1 MDIIELDYKPPYSQ
15 NFETNIFNYE
25 GNFKTKIKT
34 LFKPWM
40 TYEINGKFLITY
52 SYQRLMSTTIFDM
65 RNNYKKVS
73 EKSYFHHDIYLSF
86 DKDTIVLPPNT
97 NKFIFL
103 NLNNFEIK

>member
-1 MDIIELDYKPPYSQ
+1 
-15 NFETNIFNYE
+15 
-25 GNFKTKIKT
+25 
-34 LFKPWM
+34 
-40 TYEINGKFLITY
+40 
-52 SYQRLMSTTIFDM
+52 M